1 MLNKNDRKAGTLYRI
16 IWKING
22 GGGEKK
28 SWKGTTDSQGVFSIF
43 SRMHFPFGAAPG
55 GQSRFAQALQQTQPP
70 CRSK

>member
-22 GGGEKK
+22 ERKKK
-28 SWKGTTDSQGVFSIF
+28 SWKGTTDSQGVF